1 MFFLNES
8 KEEQEVK
15 VVKFNEAS
23 LTEDIHQ
30 STISLLTLESEYKDI
45 VMESVQEEAQIY
57 LGEADEEEGEQ
68 GRGAKAVEAIKNFFT
83 KMLDFFKR
91 LAGSIAQMAKNVM
104 DKVKAKV
111 GNTKKFLKENS
122 NAIENGYFSLSKEER
137 QIPDYPSAL
146 AELKA
151 DAKTLASSV
160 REGGQAENHLK
171 AAEAAVERKVE
182 VGSRELTRVVDAA
195 EQQTKTVNKDLNE
208 AKGKLRVAI
217 TTAKNGQ
224 TMAKANGDK
233 EKLKQYKDEVTE
245 LNKEIKAITKYTNKK
260 IEYIN
265 KGVSATAVV
274 ARRAMRVRNE
284 NQKAGMKQ
292 AKKDGKARA
301 KAEKKAAKESK

>member
-1 MFFLNES
+1 
-8 KEEQEVK
+8 
-15 VVKFNEAS
+15 
-23 LTEDIHQ
+23 
-30 STISLLTLESEYKDI
+30 
-45 VMESVQEEAQIY
+45 QIY

-122 NAIENGYFSLSKEER
+122 NAIENGYFSVSKEER

-284 NQKAGMKQ
+284 NQKADMKQ

-301 KAEKKAAKESK
+301 KAEKKAAKESE

>member
-1 MFFLNES
+1 MNKKGDYIRMFFLNES

-104 DKVKAKV
+104 DNVKAKV

-195 EQQTKTVNKDLNE
+195 EQQTKTVNKDL
-208 AKGKLRVAI
+208 
-217 TTAKNGQ
+217 
-224 TMAKANGDK
+224 
-233 EKLKQYKDEVTE
+233 
-245 LNKEIKAITKYTNKK
+245 
-260 IEYIN
+260 
-265 KGVSATAVV
+265 
-274 ARRAMRVRNE
+274 
-284 NQKAGMKQ
+284 
-292 AKKDGKARA
+292 
-301 KAEKKAAKESK
+301 